1 MPADDSTRR
10 RTAILVSG
18 MHRSGTSV
26 MTRLI
31 SLLGAE
37 LPGRLIEGRPHDN
50 ARGFFEGKAFVDL
63 DDDTLGRLGS
73 WWGGWQ
79 SVDPAALLRRRRL
92 VERAATL
99 VEAEFAGAD
108 VIVVKDPRMSRL
120 LPLWQQVLA
129 DAGFRVVHVVAVRAP
144 EAVAASLARRNHLGD
159 RAVALSWLAHSLD
172 AELFTR
178 DEPRVFLS
186 FERLLENW
194 PREVARLSEAL
205 DVDWAHR
212 SEDVAGDV
220 EEFIESGLVHGAD
233 PEAPNGAVGDVA
245 PVYDV
250 FRRWAADDVRPGDAA
265 LLEEWRTAFDPVRAP
280 VSAVAGLARERKKAI
295 AQGEEHAPLIDPL
308 AAKQWIRMQNRGY
321 DAEADA
327 SWAWLHRELQRRHDT
342 REARSGGRLARL
354 ARRGTGDRP

>member
-1 MPADDSTRR
+1 
-10 RTAILVSG
+10 

-37 LPGRLIEGRPHDN
+37 LPGRLIEGRPNDN

-63 DDDTLGRLGS
+63 DDDALGRLGS

-79 SVDPAALLRRRRL
+79 SVDPAGLLRRRRL
-92 VERAATL
+92 LERAATL
-99 VEAEFAGAD
+99 VDDEFAGAD
-108 VIVVKDPRMSRL
+108 VVVIKDPRMSRL
-120 LPLWQQVLA
+120 LPLWQQVLGE
-129 DAGFRVVHVVAVRAP
+129 AGFRCVHVVAVRAP
-144 EAVAASLARRNHLGD
+144 EAVAASLDRRNHLGD
-159 RAVALSWLAHSLD
+159 RTVILSWLAHSLD

-178 DEPRVFLS
+178 DEARVFLS
-186 FERLLENW
+186 FERLMDDW
-194 PREVARLSEAL
+194 RREVARMSDAL
-205 DVDWAHR
+205 GLEWAHR
-212 SEDVAGDV
+212 PDDVAEAV

-233 PEAPNGAVGDVA
+233 PEAPTGAVGAVS

-250 FRRWAADDVRPGDAA
+250 FRRWAADDVRPDDDA

-280 VSAVAGLARERKKAI
+280 ASAVACVARERKQAI
-295 AQGEEHAPLIDPL
+295 AQRDADAPAVDPL

-327 SWAWLHRELQRRHDT
+327 AWAWLQRE
-342 REARSGGRLARL
+342 RERGSRSGRTGGRLARL
-354 ARRGTGDRP
+354 TRRGGDGS

>member
-1 MPADDSTRR
+1 MPADDSAGR

-79 SVDPAALLRRRRL
+79 SVDPEDLLRRRRL
-92 VERAATL
+92 VERATKL
-99 VEAEFAGAD
+99 VDDEFAGAE
-108 VIVVKDPRMSRL
+108 VIVIKDPRMSRL
-120 LPLWQQVLA
+120 LPLWQQVLGA
-129 DAGFRVVHVVAVRAP
+129 SGFRCVHVVAVRAP
-144 EAVAASLARRNHLGD
+144 EAVAASLDRRNHLGD
-159 RAVALSWLAHSLD
+159 RTVTLSWLAHSLD

-178 DEPRVFLS
+178 EEPRVFLS
-186 FERLLENW
+186 FERLLEDW
-194 PREVARLSEAL
+194 PREVARLSETLGLA
-205 DVDWAHR
+205 WTHAP
-212 SEDVAGDV
+212 EEVADAV

-233 PEAPNGAVGDVA
+233 PEAPAGAVSEIA

-250 FRRWAADDVRPGDAA
+250 LRRWAADDVRPGDAA

-280 VSAVAGLARERKKAI
+280 VSAVAGLARERKQAI
-295 AQGEEHAPLIDPL
+295 AQRDDGAPAVDPV
-308 AAKQWIRMQNRGY
+308 AGKQWIRMQNRGY

-327 SWAWLHRELQRRHDT
+327 AWVWLQRERERHHDT
-342 REARSGGRLARL
+342 RAARSGGRLARL
-354 ARRGTGDRP
+354 ARRGAGAAP

>member
-1 MPADDSTRR
+1 VPADDSAGRR
-10 RTAILVSG
+10 QAVLVSG

-79 SVDPAALLRRRRL
+79 SVDPADLLRRRRL
-92 VERAATL
+92 IERAASL
-99 VEAEFAGAD
+99 VDDEFGGAD
-108 VIVVKDPRMSRL
+108 LVVIKDPRMSRL
-120 LPLWQQVLA
+120 LPLWQQVLG
-129 DAGFRVVHVVAVRAP
+129 DAGFRCVHVVAVRAP

-159 RAVALSWLAHSLD
+159 RAVVLSWLAHSLD

-186 FERLLENW
+186 FERLLDDW
-194 PREVARLSEAL
+194 RREAARMSDAL
-205 DVDWAHR
+205 GLEWAHR
-212 SEDVAGDV
+212 PEDVADAV
-220 EEFIESGLVHGAD
+220 EEFVESGLVHGAD
-233 PEAPNGAVGDVA
+233 PEAPTGAVGAVA

-250 FRRWAADDVRPGDAA
+250 LRRWAADDVRPGDAA
-265 LLEEWRTAFDPVRAP
+265 LLDEWRAALDPVRAP
-280 VSAVAGLARERKKAI
+280 ASAVAGVARERKQAI
-295 AQGEEHAPLIDPL
+295 AQRDAGAPAVDPP

-327 SWAWLHRELQRRHDT
+327 AWAWWERE
-342 REARSGGRLARL
+342 REHGARSARPGGRLARL
-354 ARRGTGDRP
+354 ARRGPGDGS